1 MILLDVNVLVYA
13 MREDAPNHVEY
24 ASLLRRLLQGPESV
38 GISDQVLSGAV
49 RILTHRRIFRPPTPM
64 RLALNFVEFVRSSPN
79 VLPVSPGAR
88 HWQTFAELCR
98 KTNAVGGLV
107 TDAWFAALAIEQGCE
122 LLSADR
128 DFARFPGLRW
138 RHPLAS

>member
-13 MREDAPNHVEY
+13 MREDAERHAEY
-24 ASLLRRLLQGPESV
+24 AVYLRRVLGGAESV
-38 GISDQVLSGAV
+38 GVSDMVLSGAV

-64 RLALNFVEFVRSSPN
+64 GLAMDFAEFVRESPN
-79 VLPVSPGAR
+79 VLSVSPGAR
-88 HWQTFAELCR
+88 HWEIFTDLCR
-98 KTNAVGGLV
+98 ATNAVGGLV

-122 LLSADR
+122 WVSADR

-138 RHPLAS
+138 HHPLGL

>member
-13 MREDAPNHVEY
+13 MREDNERHAEY
-24 ASLLRRLLQGPESV
+24 SAYLRRVLGGAESV
-38 GISDQVLSGAV
+38 GMSDMVLSGAL

-64 RLALNFVEFVRSSPN
+64 GLAVDFVEFVRTSPN
-79 VLPVSPGAR
+79 VLPVSPGPR
-88 HWQTFAELCR
+88 HWQIFSDLCR
-98 KTNAVGGLV
+98 NTNAVGGLV

-122 LLSADR
+122 WVSADR

-138 RHPLAS
+138 RHPLDG

>member
-13 MREDAPNHVEY
+13 MREDAQNHAEY
-24 ASLLRRLLQGPESV
+24 AAYLRRLLQGPESV
-38 GISDQVLSGAV
+38 GISDLVLSGAV

-64 RLALNFVEFVRSSPN
+64 RLAMDFVEFVRASPN
-79 VLPVSPGAR
+79 VLSVSPGAR
-88 HWQTFAELCR
+88 HWEIFTDLCR
-98 KTNAVGGLV
+98 TTNPVGGLV

-122 LLSADR
+122 WVSADR

>member
-13 MREDAPNHVEY
+13 MREDGERHAEY
-24 ASLLRRLLQGPESV
+24 SAYLRRVLGGAESV
-38 GISDQVLSGAV
+38 GMSDMVLSGAV

-64 RLALNFVEFVRSSPN
+64 GLALDFVEFLRTSPN
-79 VLPVSPGAR
+79 VLSVSPGPR
-88 HWQTFAELCR
+88 HWQIFADLCR

-122 LLSADR
+122 WVSADR

-138 RHPLAS
+138 RHPLES

>member
-13 MREDAPNHVEY
+13 MREDAEHHAEY
-24 ASLLRRLLQGPESV
+24 SAYLRRVLGGAESV
-38 GISDQVLSGAV
+38 GMSDLVLSGAL

-64 RLALNFVEFVRSSPN
+64 GLAVDFIEFVRTSPT
-79 VLPVSPGAR
+79 VLPVSPGPR
-88 HWQTFAELCR
+88 HWRIFTDLCR
-98 KTNAVGGLV
+98 TTNAVGGLV

-122 LLSADR
+122 WVSADR

-138 RHPLAS
+138 RHPLSC

>member
-13 MREDAPNHVEY
+13 MREDGDQHAEY
-24 ASLLRRLLQGPESV
+24 ASYLRRVLGGAESV
-38 GISDQVLSGAV
+38 GMSDLVLSAAV

-64 RLALNFVEFVRSSPN
+64 GLALDFAEFVRTSPN
-79 VLPVSPGAR
+79 VILVSPGPR
-88 HWQTFAELCR
+88 HWGIFTDLCR
-98 KTNAVGGLV
+98 RANAAGGLV

-122 LLSADR
+122 WVSADR

-138 RHPLAS
+138 RHPLST

>member
-13 MREDAPNHVEY
+13 MREDGERHAEY
-24 ASLLRRLLQGPESV
+24 SAYLRRVLGGAESV
-38 GISDQVLSGAV
+38 GMSDMVLSGAV

-64 RLALNFVEFVRSSPN
+64 GLAMDFVEFLRTSPN
-79 VLPVSPGAR
+79 VLSVSPGPR
-88 HWQTFAELCR
+88 HWQIFADLCR

-122 LLSADR
+122 WVSADR

-138 RHPLAS
+138 RHPLES